1 MNDDRGSRLKDLFLF
16 AKARFNKNSLV
27 TDTERP
33 RALPQLKLGFCF
45 PSPTLC
51 SHACDVIHSLS
62 KYVTHLL

>member
-33 RALPQLKLGFCF
+33 RALPQLKLGFVSR
-45 PSPTLC
+45 PQLC
-51 SHACDVIHSLS
+51 ALMHVMSFIH
-62 KYVTHLL
+62 